1 MVEFSGCQASVTR
14 TKFFSSFLRKA
25 CVVCVHAVRLINAPS
40 WLRPGSVFLFD
51 TIAGKPA
58 IANIVTAGQTLLQGG
73 AWCRGHCHVAPSV
86 RLSVFLTVTLCLFV
100 AGTECEIVCRIQ
112 DVTAQCA
119 TAHQTSCIH

>member
-73 AWCRGHCHVAPSV
+73 GVVPWPLPCRPFCPA
-86 RLSVFLTVTLCLFV
+86 LCLSHSHALSF
-100 AGTECEIVCRIQ
+100 CCRNGM
-112 DVTAQCA
+112 
-119 TAHQTSCIH
+119 

>member
-73 AWCRGHCHVAPSV
+73 GRGAVAIAMSPLLSGSLSFSQS
-86 RLSVFLTVTLCLFV
+86 RSVFLLQERNVKLYAAFRT
-100 AGTECEIVCRIQ
+100 
-112 DVTAQCA
+112 
-119 TAHQTSCIH
+119 